1 MASKIDQMLYK
12 KFRGDNLR
20 YQSFINEWNEMVIS
34 VKKGAAKRGIDLK
47 DIPIVGKD
55 EKNDDKV

>member
-20 YQSFINEWNEMVIS
+20 YQSFINGWNEMVIS
-34 VKKGAAKRGIDLK
+34 VKKGAAKRGIDLNERYT
-47 DIPIVGKD
+47 DCREG
-55 EKNDDKV
+55 

>member
-1 MASKIDQMLYK
+1 MADRIDQMLYK
-12 KFRGDNLR
+12 KFNGDIFR
-20 YQSFINEWNEMVIS
+20 YQNFIDGWNEMIVS
-34 VKKGAAKRGIDLK
+34 VKKGAVKRGIDLK